1 AKYTRAKPAPG
12 ARQEMRAEA
21 RQLLADARRI
31 EAMAVQHV
39 LDQATI
45 LCSTT
50 TGLDSQVLGQR
61 RFDLAVID
69 EACQT
74 TEPGCWIPLLRCERL
89 VLAGDHRQLPP
100 TVISPEAER
109 QGFSV
114 SLLERLMEA
123 DAERVSRQLNVQ
135 YSMHEQIMDFS

>member
-50 TGLDSQVLGQR
+50 TALDSEVLGQR
-61 RFDLAVID
+61 TFDLAVID

-74 TEPGCWIPLLRCERL
+74 TEPGCWIPLLRARRV
-89 VLAGDHRQLPP
+89 VLAGDHCQLPP
-100 TVISPEAER
+100 TIVSPEAAA
-109 QGFSV
+109 QGFGV
-114 SLLERLMEA
+114 SLF
-123 DAERVSRQLNVQ
+123 ERVVNLFGPQVSRRLNVQ
-135 YSMHEQIMDFS
+135 YRMHEAIA